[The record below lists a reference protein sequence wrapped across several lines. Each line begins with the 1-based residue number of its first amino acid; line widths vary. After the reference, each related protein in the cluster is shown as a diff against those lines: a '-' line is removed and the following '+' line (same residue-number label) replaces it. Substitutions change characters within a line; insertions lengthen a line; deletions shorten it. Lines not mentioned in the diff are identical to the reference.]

1 MLNRKKIFVVLYF
14 LTDWFFF
21 FGSLHQFNFFGLLW
35 INYYIVTP
43 ESIACINWAGK
54 FSDKHQHFL
63 QHIAVFESWNTTK
76 FPMTKTSWH
85 WITETKQEDL
95 KYYQNGRR
103 LVVCLFVFF
112 FPKSK
117 GLLVN
122 SPIPYNFLYYNL
134 WEISLKI
141 GSLALPLYIHTHAMY
156 FLSTLII
163 FLWKFT

>member
-1 MLNRKKIFVVLYF
+1 MDQLLHCYTRKY
-14 LTDWFFF
+14 
-21 FGSLHQFNFFGLLW
+21 SLHKLSRLIFRQTSAFS
-35 INYYIVTP
+35 TTHC
-43 ESIACINWAGK
+43 CI
-54 FSDKHQHFL
+54 
-63 QHIAVFESWNTTK
+63 WNTTK
-76 FPMTKTSWH
+76 IPMTKTRWH

-112 FPKSK
+112 FPTSK

-141 GSLALPLYIHTHAMY
+141 GSLALPLYIHTHTMY